1 MEFSESHFQIVFSVL
16 NTNDFCLLILYPAI
30 LLNPYYSNRNFGSL
44 SMIMESLGF
53 SLYKSMLYAKSN
65 NFLSLF
71 CLIALARTST
81 TVFNRSA
88 NSEHPCAVPHLR
100 GNFQFLAIEY
110 DISFLYMIPIIL
122 K

>member
-1 MEFSESHFQIVFSVL
+1 MLLYMEFSESHFQIVFSVL
-16 NTNDFCLLILYPAI
+16 NTNDFYMLILYPAI
-30 LLNPYYSNRNFGSL
+30 LLNSYYSNRNFGSL

-53 SLYKSMLYAKSN
+53 SLYKSTLYAKSN

-88 NSEHPCAVPHLR
+88 NSEHPFIVPHLR
-100 GNFQFLAIEY
+100 GNFSVFDY
-110 DISFLYMIPIIL
+110 
-122 K
+122 